1 MDIKCAL
8 RDYLNTELGNKNN
21 SNTNSRSK
29 SNNEDLEL
37 KYSNEKLKKNDNKNK
52 MISSYSNLNEKL
64 IPNNGYDTNSRKDN
78 RIDYQNKLLYS
89 TNFTRLERELLD
101 RIRQLEG
108 NGGYVKNK
116 LTRLVFFILLLNWK
130 QIIM

>member
-1 MDIKCAL
+1 MDIKYAL

-21 SNTNSRSK
+21 SNINSKLK

-37 KYSNEKLKKNDNKNK
+37 KYSNEKLKKNDIKNK
-52 MISSYSNLNEKL
+52 MISSYSNINEKL
-64 IPNNGYDTNSRKDN
+64 IPNNGYDTNSRKYN

-89 TNFTRLERELLD
+89 TNFTPLERELLD

-116 LTRLVFFILLLNWK
+116 LTRLVFFILLLN
-130 QIIM
+130 